1 MGEREG
7 DGARPDRRAPHS
19 GRAAPAGGPGAAAGP
34 VAGGGSEQPWGQG
47 VFPATAGSG
56 AADPAEERA
65 LAAFRAARD
74 AGVHGAARTRRRD
87 DWRPGA
93 ERRHG
98 WSVRTTLV
106 ALAASVTLGG
116 VAVAG
121 IGSGGVSRDVGEE
134 RGGPVPVSGT
144 PADAGTGAG
153 PGGASPGPSGSARA
167 DGSGNS
173 DDSSGRPSAAGDTEA
188 HCRAYDSVRKRGKA
202 LDSTAWQRLVEAAG
216 GEENVEAYCAGR
228 PARAKGEKDADKA
241 KPGKSAG
248 TDKTPGNGATKSAKA
263 VKSAKP
269 TKTPKGKKD

>member
-7 DGARPDRRAPHS
+7 GDARPDRRAPHS
-19 GRAAPAGGPGAAAGP
+19 GRAAPAGGPEAAAGP

-74 AGVHGAARTRRRD
+74 AGAHGAARTRRRD
-87 DWRPGA
+87 DWRPHA

-121 IGSGGVSRDVGEE
+121 IGSGGASRDVGEE
-134 RGGPVPVSGT
+134 RGGPVPVSST

-153 PGGASPGPSGSARA
+153 PGRASPGPSGSARA
-167 DGSGNS
+167 GGSGGA
-173 DDSSGRPSAAGDTEA
+173 DDSSGRPSAAGDAEA

-202 LDSTAWQRLVEAAG
+202 LDSTAWQRLVKAAG
-216 GEENVEAYCAGR
+216 GEGNVEAYCAGR
-228 PARAKGEKDADKA
+228 QAGANGEKGAGKV

-248 TDKTPGNGATKSAKA
+248 TDKTPGKGATKSAKA
-263 VKSAKP
+263 VESAKP
-269 TKTPKGKKD
+269 AKTPKAKKG